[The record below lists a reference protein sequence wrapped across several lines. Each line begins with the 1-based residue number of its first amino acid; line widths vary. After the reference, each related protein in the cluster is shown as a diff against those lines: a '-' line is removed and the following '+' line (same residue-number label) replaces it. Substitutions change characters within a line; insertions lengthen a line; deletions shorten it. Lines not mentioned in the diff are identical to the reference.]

1 MTRQTVSPHLRTCGW
16 CHTVAIFLQSY
27 MFSDLIDT
35 DVSCLL
41 CVSQFPSALDL
52 WSPGADPQ
60 PNYVGVGQLDCTP
73 IHLSNSRQKSRA
85 GNLFFL
91 HYKCWVLSASQITQ
105 RDSVS
110 VRTRCWALNLTS
122 EEMIFQLWSLHNCQQ
137 MMVLKGS
144 LESFSVHIV
153 CNNSLWLISV
163 FKTTQKTTTTK
174 GCSTSCFSRYL
185 KTKAGLTS
193 LRDFIFKY
201 LWLSKE
207 GALVLLWPPP
217 AVLLCSLS

>member
-1 MTRQTVSPHLRTCGW
+1 MWAACSVFLSSPQRWIYEARGLIHNQIMWAWDSWTALLS
-16 CHTVAIFLQSY
+16 IFLTQGKKAERGI
-27 MFSDLIDT
+27 F
-35 DVSCLL
+35 
-41 CVSQFPSALDL
+41 
-52 WSPGADPQ
+52 
-60 PNYVGVGQLDCTP
+60 
-73 IHLSNSRQKSRA
+73 
-85 GNLFFL
+85 FFL

-122 EEMIFQLWSLHNCQQ
+122 EETIFQLWSLHNCQQ

-144 LESFSVHIV
+144 LESFSVYIV

-163 FKTTQKTTTTK
+163 FKTNQKTTTTK

>member
-1 MTRQTVSPHLRTCGW
+1 MKRQTVSPHLRTCGW

-207 GALVLLWPPP
+207 GALVWPPP